1 MRVSLAVS
9 LGVTLIAGT
18 RDFAV
23 SQPADFEYR
32 VVFASAQHLARQLD
46 EAGHDG
52 YACVAVAHAE
62 PGTVSPGIVVLLGR
76 TASRSAAVPHQV
88 IVGGRLGTD
97 LQPLLDRAGES
108 GFRLC
113 GIVLAEGPPGS
124 SLVAVMSQS
133 TSQANTTWHYGVE
146 VLTSYKSS
154 LVRLNAAARDGFRAV
169 AAEAVDNSRVPAMR
183 SFMVVTERP
192 ESGNPPSELMVRSS
206 SGADGL
212 QKAMN
217 EQGRQGF
224 HADLVWKEGNDV
236 VAMMSHALDRPT
248 PPVTFLVTT
257 ADRSKIHFMSGLYL
271 ADVPYLSA
279 GDRLLISDQS
289 TSAENDLVEDP
300 LPRLGGRGHVDAAT
314 MQALG
319 DHITRNRGYAPVAAT
334 IRAEATGRLV
344 LATVVTKR

>member
-1 MRVSLAVS
+1 MRVSLAVC
-9 LGVTLIAGT
+9 LAFALIAGS
-18 RDFAV
+18 RDLAA
-23 SQPADFEYR
+23 SQPDSVEYR
-32 VVFASAQHLARQLD
+32 VVFASAHQLARQLD
-46 EAGHDG
+46 EAGRDG

-62 PGTVSPGIVVLLGR
+62 PGTVSPGIVVLVGR
-76 TASRSAAVPHQV
+76 TASRSAAVAHQV

-97 LQPLLDRAGES
+97 LQPLLDRAGQS

-113 GIVLAEGPPGS
+113 GVVLAEGPPGS
-124 SLVAVMSQS
+124 SLVAIMSRG
-133 TSQANTTWHYGVE
+133 TDQAKTAWHYGVE

-154 LVRLNAAARDGFRAV
+154 LVRLNAAARDGFHPV

-183 SFMVVTERP
+183 NWMVVSERP
-192 ESGNPPSELMVRSS
+192 ESGNPPSELTVRSD
-206 SGADGL
+206 SGADRL

-236 VAMMSHALDRPT
+236 VAMMSRALDRPA
-248 PPVTFLVTT
+248 PPVTFLVNT
-257 ADRSKIHFMSGLYL
+257 ADRSKIHFISGLFL
-271 ADVPYLSA
+271 ADLPYLNA

-300 LPRLGGRGHVDAAT
+300 LPRLGGVGRADAAT
-314 MQALG
+314 MQVLG

-334 IRAEATGRLV
+334 IRAEARDGFV
-344 LATVVTKR
+344 LATVITKR